1 MAGFKLRKPVMKL
14 AVAGSTRR
22 ERGSTKEKGYTPMVM
37 GTAGTVGRI
46 GAQQGTA
53 GTVGTIGAVIIH
65 GLSGKP
71 AVAGKTRVWTS
82 QLVGNKKIIMHDEKT
97 ITHRIDDEK
106 NNHSPHSNYTH
117 GGSDNLWHATGCRLV
132 SV

>member
-1 MAGFKLRKPVMKL
+1 MQPDEVLAGFKLSKPVMKL
-14 AVAGSTRR
+14 AVAGSTRRERGSTKEKGVAGSTRR

-46 GAQQGTA
+46 GAEKGTA
-53 GTVGTIGAVIIH
+53 GTVGRIGAEKGTAGTVGRIGAVIIHGGAVIIH

-82 QLVGNKKIIMHDEKT
+82 QFVGKKK
-97 ITHRIDDEK
+97 
-106 NNHSPHSNYTH
+106 
-117 GGSDNLWHATGCRLV
+117 
-132 SV
+132 